1 MVVNS
6 TKMSK
11 TKVRSKADTTCSME
25 IFPCM
30 NEICLSHSCSH
41 LQLHEC
47 HASCLM
53 LDRLFQLGYPLF
65 WHFPCRFE
73 ALIYMERKLFFFL
86 LRYLW
91 VEELFFI
98 LYFICSDL
106 SHIVFIQFFYLFF
119 WCLYRIFFLMQLGF
133 LKQNVH
139 LEVGDCNQTTYF
151 NSHHSPPLSFY
162 LAIESLNTF
171 FRNLILEETTSYS

>member
-1 MVVNS
+1 MHFISGVVDSQVSTCAILAHRLICKNLFSFYRIARKNGTCFWRVCSFQHLQISISRQTLVPFSKVKGTKLQLKLVVNS

-11 TKVRSKADTTCSME
+11 TKVRSKADTTCNME

-73 ALIYMERKLFFFL
+73 ALIYMERKFFF
-86 LRYLW
+86 
-91 VEELFFI
+91 FF
-98 LYFICSDL
+98 
-106 SHIVFIQFFYLFF
+106 SHIF
-119 WCLYRIFFLMQLGF
+119 
-133 LKQNVH
+133 
-139 LEVGDCNQTTYF
+139 E
-151 NSHHSPPLSFY
+151 
-162 LAIESLNTF
+162 
-171 FRNLILEETTSYS
+171 